1 VTLTHAAPGF
11 KHGRVVILGAAGFI
25 GSAVGTRLHSSGLE
39 VIRLARQ
46 DLDLSADG
54 AGATLAD
61 RLRPG
66 DCLVFAAARA
76 PVKSNDMLID
86 NLRMADAVCQAL
98 DNTPISHLVYVSSD
112 AVYADGPLP
121 LTESSPTAPS
131 SLHGVMHL
139 AREIMLGA
147 ADVKRF
153 CVVRPTL
160 VYGVGDPHDGYGPNQ
175 FLRLAN
181 EALPITLFGEG
192 EERRDHVHISDV
204 AELIARAVESGS
216 AGTLNIATGVV
227 TSFRDVAELA
237 INTANSSSQIEVRP
251 RSGPMPHG
259 GFRPFDVSA
268 TYESFAN
275 FSYLSLR
282 EGLSLR

>member
-11 KHGRVVILGAAGFI
+11 KPGRVVILGAAGFI

-46 DLDLSADG
+46 DLDLSSDG
-54 AGATLAD
+54 AGAVLAD
-61 RLRPG
+61 LLQPD

-76 PVKSNDMLID
+76 PVKSNGVLID

-98 DNTPISHLVYVSSD
+98 NNTPISHLVYISSD

-131 SLHGVMHL
+131 SLHGIMHL

-147 ADVKRF
+147 VNTSKF
-153 CVVRPTL
+153 CVVRPTM
-160 VYGVGDPHDGYGPNQ
+160 VFGAGDPHDGYGPNQ

-181 EALPITLFGEG
+181 ETLPIVLFGEG
-192 EERRDHVHISDV
+192 EERRDFVHISDV
-204 AELIARAVESGS
+204 GELIARVVESGS
-216 AGTLNIATGVV
+216 VGKLNIATGVV

-237 INTANSSSQIEVRP
+237 INTANSSSQIEVLP
-251 RSGPMPHG
+251 RIGPMPHG
-259 GFRPFDVSA
+259 GYRPFDVSA
-268 TYESFAN
+268 TYDSFSN